1 MGAFFFL
8 LQIYHSRKCPVAVAK
23 SILAQLSI
31 TLDQRGEK
39 ERESLSFS
47 LYKFVDVVVVVV
59 TRSNVKDR
67 PSVTG
72 WD

>member
-1 MGAFFFL
+1 MGAFFFFF
-8 LQIYHSRKCPVAVAK
+8 SN
-23 SILAQLSI
+23 LSQPEVPGGRCEI
-31 TLDQRGEK
+31 NIGPALHHARPERK
-39 ERESLSFS
+39 ERERVSFS